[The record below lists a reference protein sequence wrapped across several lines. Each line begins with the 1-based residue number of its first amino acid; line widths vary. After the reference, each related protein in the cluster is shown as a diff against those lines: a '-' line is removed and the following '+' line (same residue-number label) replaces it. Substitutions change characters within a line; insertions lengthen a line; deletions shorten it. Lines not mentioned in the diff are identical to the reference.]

1 MRRQN
6 YTAVKSSAKRHRFA
20 VCVLLLAA
28 LLLFSLVKLEQ
39 KIRPVA
45 RLMAE
50 YECKERA
57 VRWMQTAVADCLRDS
72 PELLEGLYAVRYG
85 QTGQVQSA
93 EADTVRLAQLQYT
106 LESDLTQS
114 MEEGGADFSIPL
126 GTLLGLQLF
135 SGRGPDINVK
145 VIPLSHVESQVETGF
160 TDAGVNQTKL
170 QTDLVF
176 TVQLCAVLAGMQV
189 ETTAQSTVCVAQL
202 LIVGETPQ
210 FYVQGADS
218 SA

>member
-1 MRRQN
+1 MQRRTYAMRRRGP
-6 YTAVKSSAKRHRFA
+6 AHRFA
-20 VCVLLLAA
+20 LCALVLTA

-45 RLMAE
+45 RSMAE

-57 VRWMQTAVADCLRDS
+57 VRWMQTAVADCLQNS
-72 PELLEGLYAVRYG
+72 PELLEDLYILRYDE
-85 QTGQVQSA
+85 TGQVQSA
-93 EADTVRLAQLQYT
+93 VGDAARLTRLQYA

-114 MEEGGADFSIPL
+114 MEEGEADFSIPL

-135 SGRGPDINVK
+135 SGRGPDISVK
-145 VIPLSHVESQVETGF
+145 VIPLSHIESRVLTGF
-160 TDAGVNQTKL
+160 VSAGVNQTKL

-176 TVQLCAVLAGMQV
+176 SMELCAVLAGMQV
-189 ETTAQSTVCVAQL
+189 ETTAQSTICVAQL

-210 FYVQGADS
+210 FYLQGADS
-218 SA
+218 SG